1 MEGLDGEWR
10 GGGSMMIGGGEGRLR
25 MEWGDRGGDH
35 DPGDLVHQGGGGGT
49 WQGRRGGHSG
59 RRRVVTRF

>member
-1 MEGLDGEWR
+1 
-10 GGGSMMIGGGEGRLR
+10 MMIGSGEGRLT
-25 MEWGDRGGDH
+25 MEGGDRGGDH